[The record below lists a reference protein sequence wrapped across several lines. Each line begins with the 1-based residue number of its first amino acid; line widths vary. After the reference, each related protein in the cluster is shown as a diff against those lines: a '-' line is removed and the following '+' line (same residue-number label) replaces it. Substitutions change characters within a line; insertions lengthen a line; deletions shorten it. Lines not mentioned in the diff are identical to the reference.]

1 MSAVCPYCNARVEP
15 SALRC
20 PSCKGS
26 LPVASRPSPPAP
38 PAARVSAPRPPPPPP
53 GSARPPA
60 PPPVATLSQRA
71 RLPLGPVSGRGAPPP
86 PAPVRAPPSAA
97 PPPPPAPARGVPPRP
112 PPAPVVRR
120 PDPPPPHPSI
130 VNEEEGE
137 TASVMTNPLLR
148 PSAGE
153 WLQGRYELLRVLDDG
168 VFGTTWQ
175 ARDTRSGHLVAL
187 KLVTD
192 ALVMNDGERRELAA
206 KLEMFCGRSLAG
218 CVMPTETVIIPGGI
232 GVVSTLVDGVSLRS
246 VMDARRARSQG
257 LTPEECVRLLLSI
270 VSALQ
275 ALHTSSPHGGL
286 RPENVLVTARGVLLT
301 DCVLGVS
308 FPPDRLHQRIARFR
322 PRAADYNAPELAL
335 GRRPTASAD
344 LFALGAMAA
353 ELAGGKALSEGPDLA
368 SISRELHRA
377 VGTLLDRDPGRRP
390 GGVRQLLDALTQAA
404 GMDRRPPEPPLPVPE
419 SVQAVTLLGDEDGP
433 AAPVVSVVPAPPP
446 PTVERAVTRT
456 LDERDDDEGDDE
468 DDASQERTVVGPMPR
483 PPGEDPD
490 AATDHFRRT
499 PPPKDALVPAPPAR
513 ARRRTS
519 ELGDGLAAPDP
530 PG

>member
-1 MSAVCPYCNARVEP
+1 M
-15 SALRC
+15 
-20 PSCKGS
+20 
-26 LPVASRPSPPAP
+26 
-38 PAARVSAPRPPPPPP
+38 
-53 GSARPPA
+53 
-60 PPPVATLSQRA
+60 
-71 RLPLGPVSGRGAPPP
+71 
-86 PAPVRAPPSAA
+86 
-97 PPPPPAPARGVPPRP
+97 
-112 PPAPVVRR
+112 
-120 PDPPPPHPSI
+120 
-130 VNEEEGE
+130 NEEEGE

-175 ARDTRSGHLVAL
+175 ARDTNGGGLVAM
-187 KLVTD
+187 KLVSD

-246 VMDARRARSQG
+246 VMDARRARGQG
-257 LTPEECVRLLLSI
+257 LTPEECVRVLLSV

-286 RPENVLVTARGVLLT
+286 RPENVLVTAKGVLLT

-308 FPPDRLHQRIARFR
+308 FPPDRLHQRIVRFR

-390 GGVRQLLDALTQAA
+390 GGVRLLLDALTQAA

-419 SVQAVTLLGDEDGP
+419 SVQAVSLLGDEDEAPVIPAP
-433 AAPVVSVVPAPPP
+433 AAAPHAADRSL
-446 PTVERAVTRT
+446 THT
-456 LDERDDDEGDDE
+456 LDERDDPEEDE

-499 PPPKDALVPAPPAR
+499 PPPPKDSVVPAPPPVLGGGRLSAATASLPLIRPEEIAR
-513 ARRRTS
+513 SGPPASMNVRSGPPPTIAPSPAALNAFAQRPVAPR
-519 ELGDGLAAPDP
+519 LGRVESSRATAFDDDGIDPKLLRAAQMLAESRGGGP
-530 PG
+530 PGGRGGAT

>member
-1 MSAVCPYCNARVEP
+1 
-15 SALRC
+15 
-20 PSCKGS
+20 
-26 LPVASRPSPPAP
+26 
-38 PAARVSAPRPPPPPP
+38 
-53 GSARPPA
+53 
-60 PPPVATLSQRA
+60 
-71 RLPLGPVSGRGAPPP
+71 
-86 PAPVRAPPSAA
+86 
-97 PPPPPAPARGVPPRP
+97 
-112 PPAPVVRR
+112 
-120 PDPPPPHPSI
+120 
-130 VNEEEGE
+130 
-137 TASVMTNPLLR
+137 MTNPLLR

-175 ARDTRSGHLVAL
+175 ARDSNTGRLVAL
-187 KLVTD
+187 KLVSD

-218 CVMPTETVIIPGGI
+218 CVMPIETVIIPGGI

-246 VMDARRARSQG
+246 VMDARRARGQG
-257 LTPEECVRLLLSI
+257 LSPEECIRVLLSV

-308 FPPDRLHQRIARFR
+308 FPPDRLHQRIVKFR

-390 GGVRQLLDALTQAA
+390 GGVRLLLDALTQAA
-404 GMDRRPPEPPLPVPE
+404 GMERRPPEPPLPVPE
-419 SVQAVTLLGDEDGP
+419 SVQAVNLLGDDDAP
-433 AAPVVSVVPAPPP
+433 APAPMSPPP
-446 PTVERAVTRT
+446 PVADRAVART
-456 LDERDDDEGDDE
+456 LDEAADEDLDDD

-499 PPPKDALVPAPPAR
+499 PPPAKDAIVPAPPPVVGGGRLSAATASLPLIRPDEAAR
-513 ARRRTS
+513 SGPPPSMSVRSGPPPTIAPSAAALNAFAQRPVAPRLGRVEATRTTS
-519 ELGDGLAAPDP
+519 FDDDGIDPKLLRAAQMLAEGRGGGPQGGRGGAT
-530 PG
+530 